1 MSDKIQTVDVE
12 KIMEE
17 IRKNIEARG
26 VSEEVLGFNEVDS
39 STEIR
44 NGIPVD
50 EMIYDENDLNQYIQ
64 YARAAHNI
72 PYYEPIQEGKLKVFV
87 KRVMRKLMA
96 FQMQPLRD
104 RQNHFNYNSIQCIRQ
119 IAVHMA
125 ELEDALIQKEEIIEE
140 LQTRIEV
147 LENK

>member
-1 MSDKIQTVDVE
+1 
-12 KIMEE
+12 
-17 IRKNIEARG
+17 
-26 VSEEVLGFNEVDS
+26 
-39 STEIR
+39 
-44 NGIPVD
+44 
-50 EMIYDENDLNQYIQ
+50 
-64 YARAAHNI
+64 
-72 PYYEPIQEGKLKVFV
+72 
-87 KRVMRKLMA
+87 MA